1 MPSQPRG
8 YHQIQINSGGKPVK
22 YIISLL
28 IGAAACVWGS
38 RYVFGYLKR
47 EDKELC
53 KKHRI
58 LISAGGGVL
67 FAAVAV
73 LFPLLIS
80 GADMSVTAVFR
91 AMILIY
97 FLYFIAIIDFRLKII
112 PNCMLLIMLGV
123 MVPCYL
129 AELILVPGSIRLS
142 ITAGLLGGAMC
153 FVIFLVG
160 KLISRKGMGMGD
172 IKLAAVMGLYLG
184 IDNALGC
191 MLWAMIFGA
200 VTGVVLI
207 ASKKLKPKSKI
218 AMGPFFF
225 AGVLMGHIMY
235 IISGIMG
242 GQV

>member
-1 MPSQPRG
+1 M
-8 YHQIQINSGGKPVK
+8 K
-22 YIISLL
+22 YIVSLL
-28 IGAAACVWGS
+28 ICAAACVWGS
-38 RYVFGYLKR
+38 TYVFGYLKR
-47 EDKELC
+47 GDKELC
-53 KKHRI
+53 KKHKL
-58 LISAGGGVL
+58 LISVGGAVI

-80 GADMSVTAVFR
+80 GADMPQAAIFR

-97 FLYFIAIIDFRLKII
+97 FLYFIAIIDFRLKVI
-112 PNCMLLIMLGV
+112 PNPVLLIMLCV

-129 AELILVPGSIRLS
+129 AELLLDPGGIKLS
-142 ITAGLLGGAMC
+142 ITTGLLGGAVC

-184 IDNALGC
+184 IDSALGC
-191 MLWAMIFGA
+191 LLWATVFGA
-200 VTGVVLI
+200 VTGGCLMI
-207 ASKKLKPKSKI
+207 AKKVNSKTKI
-218 AMGPFFF
+218 AMAPFFF

-235 IISGIMG
+235 IISGVMG